1 MKNMLSIP
9 KKDLIEYLAII
20 SILLTSKSTYFMMN
34 NIACILAFIFIAV
47 FIAIKNNK
55 FFTNFNSSFQFLILL
70 YILYIV
76 NGVYYNSY
84 RVTFFIYPL
93 GTYLILSCIE
103 LNNFRKKLLNVTYV
117 IAFLSILVYIAHLFH
132 LITPTI
138 TRVYL
143 GAESEIWQ
151 WFGFNFVN
159 SYSWYVQH
167 RHAGPFHEPGAYQII
182 LNLALLFNLGNL
194 FKEGRKETFK
204 EIIILLAL
212 FLTMSTN
219 AYLSAILILTVSF
232 KDKIF
237 TSRYLAI
244 PLLLMFIGI
253 CYYILTSD
261 VIVEKFAGQ
270 AEEGSSAYIRKN
282 DMLAC
287 LRMFQEHPFLGI
299 GNGREFEWFS
309 LIYDNRTSS
318 NGIIAELA
326 RLGIFWLILYF
337 SYYFKAVKKI
347 CANNRLNYWIIV
359 IVGIIL
365 FSNEDMMGFPI
376 AYIMIF
382 QFKKSLSNDNYQ
394 SSLNYE
400 QKT

>member
-9 KKDLIEYLAII
+9 RKDLIEYLAII

-34 NIACILAFIFIAV
+34 NIACILSFIFIAA

-55 FFTNFNSSFQFLILL
+55 FFINVNSSIKFLFFL

-76 NGVYYNSY
+76 NSVYYNSY

-103 LNNFRKKLLNVTYV
+103 LENFRKKLLNVTYV
-117 IAFLSILVYIAHLFH
+117 IAILSVLVYIAHLFH
-132 LITPTI
+132 LITPTF
-138 TRVYL
+138 TRTMNS
-143 GAESEIWQ
+143 ENEIWH

-159 SYSWYVQH
+159 TYSWYVQH
-167 RHAGPFHEPGAYQII
+167 RHAGPFHEPGAFQII

-204 EIIILLAL
+204 EIVILLAL
-212 FLTMSTN
+212 FLTMSTT

-232 KDKIF
+232 RDKIL

-244 PLLLMFIGI
+244 PLLLMFIVI

-261 VIVEKFAGQ
+261 VVINKFAGHTD
-270 AEEGSSAYIRKN
+270 EGTSAYIRKN

-299 GNGREFEWFS
+299 GNGSDFAKYS
-309 LIYDNRTSS
+309 LLYDNRTSS

-337 SYYFKAVKKI
+337 SYYCKAVKKF
-347 CANNRLNYWIIV
+347 CANNKLNYWAII
-359 IVGIIL
+359 IIGIIL

-382 QFKKSLSNDNYQ
+382 QFKNSLSKNNYP
-394 SSLNYE
+394 SSLDYKQE
-400 QKT
+400 T